1 MSIKKN
7 LKLRK
12 THQYFQTGEN
22 INKLFSELGVND
34 PREIAKTLGCKPPNV
49 RRLLRG
55 EALPTTQQLLIMRQK
70 SGKSMESILG
80 EEEPREDQPS
90 TLIVNEADEEEV
102 SLFRKLMQ
110 RPATCPVRKILLD
123 QLKLLLQLSDDCMDL
138 ISGVYS
144 KKRKGTE

>member
-1 MSIKKN
+1 
-7 LKLRK
+7 
-12 THQYFQTGEN
+12 
-22 INKLFSELGVND
+22 
-34 PREIAKTLGCKPPNV
+34 
-49 RRLLRG
+49 
-55 EALPTTQQLLIMRQK
+55 MRQK

-138 ISGVYS
+138 ISGVYN